1 MYIVSVYFAFFIG
14 TAFLQGRKKKCTI
27 DSFTVANRSKSSFSV
42 TISLVASCI
51 GGSATIGVVSLAW
64 NKGFPAIW
72 YLASGAI
79 GLLIL
84 TIFLS
89 KKIRKTGLRT
99 LPEIVEYYV
108 DGRARFIAA
117 IIICIA
123 WIAILAAQF
132 RSCAEIIVS
141 LSSVSYPV
149 ALAFGAICIVI
160 YTTIGGQASV
170 IKSDVLQFLLIFVA
184 LVLVLFS
191 LKGAYPN
198 SDSSIE
204 YNLFNSEFTFS
215 TWSYYM
221 LIIGGSYVVCPML
234 FSRLLSAK
242 NEKTAYK
249 SALMAVPIL
258 LITAF
263 IIVYIGLML
272 RNIVPKSTVSTEVLT
287 NAISSYLP
295 KGLSLFL
302 SIALLSAI
310 VSSADSCLITSSTV
324 ICNDIFKSSSVFV
337 CRIIT
342 ITVGLISFLLSLRG
356 NGILSLLFAAN
367 DIFVAGIVSPVFVS
381 MVIKKKYRVE
391 KNWIIIAMIVGGSFG
406 LSAALTSIKSLS
418 MLGVLLS
425 IILSLIAIRKDESYS
440 KNCLPSTDMI
450 M

>member
-1 MYIVSVYFAFFIG
+1 
-14 TAFLQGRKKKCTI
+14 
-27 DSFTVANRSKSSFSV
+27 
-42 TISLVASCI
+42 
-51 GGSATIGVVSLAW
+51 
-64 NKGFPAIW
+64 
-72 YLASGAI
+72 
-79 GLLIL
+79 
-84 TIFLS
+84 
-89 KKIRKTGLRT
+89 
-99 LPEIVEYYV
+99 
-108 DGRARFIAA
+108 
-117 IIICIA
+117 
-123 WIAILAAQF
+123 
-132 RSCAEIIVS
+132 
-141 LSSVSYPV
+141 
-149 ALAFGAICIVI
+149 
-160 YTTIGGQASV
+160 
-170 IKSDVLQFLLIFVA
+170 
-184 LVLVLFS
+184 
-191 LKGAYPN
+191 
-198 SDSSIE
+198 
-204 YNLFNSEFTFS
+204 
-215 TWSYYM
+215 M